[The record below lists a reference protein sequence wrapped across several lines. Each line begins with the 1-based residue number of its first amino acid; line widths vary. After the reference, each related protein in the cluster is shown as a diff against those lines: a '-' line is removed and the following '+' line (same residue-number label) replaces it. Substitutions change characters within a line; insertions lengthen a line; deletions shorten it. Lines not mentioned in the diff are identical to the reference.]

1 MLFKPSEDTD
11 LTLPILYSFRRCPYA
26 IRSRMAIAVS
36 QQQVELREVD
46 LKHKPTELLTCS
58 PKATVPVLQ
67 LDEHNILEE
76 SLDIM
81 RWALEINDPQNWLVF
96 TNEALTAKLVDE
108 NDNKFKQH
116 LDHYKYADRFP
127 ENSLA
132 YYQQQASIFPNKLEK
147 LLQQNRYLVAN
158 KPTLADIAIFPFIR
172 QFAFVDK
179 KWFDHMPWKSLQI
192 WLDFF
197 LNDPLFELVMKK
209 NPPWKATG
217 KLAVFPET

>member
-1 MLFKPSEDTD
+1 M
-11 LTLPILYSFRRCPYA
+11 
-26 IRSRMAIAVS
+26 RSRMAIAVS

-46 LKHKPTELLTCS
+46 LKHKPKELLTCS

-81 RWALEINDPQNWLVF
+81 HWALKINDPLNWLAF
-96 TNEALTAKLVDE
+96 TNKTLTAKLVAE
-108 NDNKFKQH
+108 NDHNFKQH
-116 LDHYKYADRFP
+116 LDRYKYADRFP

-132 YYQQQASIFPNKLEK
+132 YYQQQASIFPNRLEK
-147 LLQQNRYLVAN
+147 LLQQNRYLIAN
-158 KPTLADIAIFPFIR
+158 QATLADIAIFPFIR

-179 KWFDHMPWKSLQI
+179 KWFDHMPWKSLQK

-197 LNDPLFELVMKK
+197 LQDPLFELVMKK
-209 NPPWKATG
+209 NPPWQTNSQP
-217 KLAVFPET
+217 KLFPEI